1 MNAEVQICERVI
13 ILKCCENC
21 NGRYKQR
28 KLNSLFEE
36 FHCSMS
42 SWLAQQKA
50 SDGYLPT
57 LDALKVDENVNWSL
71 LSSLAEPTAL
81 VSLLLVPT
89 LEC

>member
-1 MNAEVQICERVI
+1 MRIRERVI
-13 ILKCCENC
+13 ILKCCEIMADTSSDVEFAI
-21 NGRYKQR
+21 R
-28 KLNSLFEE
+28 KE

-42 SWLAQQKA
+42 SWLAQRKA

-57 LDALKVDENVNWSL
+57 LDALKVDENVNWCL